1 MDNLFYIHNKYL
13 KKNNME
19 KLKKGI
25 FPFLIAFSA
34 LSVSASAA
42 FYSVSGLSK
51 LFAGA
56 SFEVIIMAGSL
67 EISKLVVASLLY
79 QYWDS
84 LNKFLRT
91 YLTVACTILII
102 ITSMG
107 IYGFLSSAYQETYS
121 KLSTLE
127 NKKSFIQQKINFYQS
142 DVTRYDTELERIS
155 NNIST
160 LSNAKSRSIQVR
172 DTSVVGGVRTTIST
186 SELRISQKR
195 IGVEENNRK
204 LVQAK
209 RMVAADSLQK
219 FQLEVLELSN
229 NNEVAGELGPLQYLS
244 GLTGTPMD
252 KIINILLL
260 VIIFVFDP
268 LAISLVV
275 ASNFAFDKAYPKKR
289 ENLYGEFVAKEN
301 IWDTLEDDEEDEPP
315 ISNNDLT
322 EYIKNFEV
330 KDPEEV
336 NSKEE
341 FIGKLD
347 EIEKKLEEEQPLQLL
362 EEERIAIEK
371 EEMEKKLLKA
381 KDILQ
386 QYATNVIKSQS
397 SYTTENYLNDQ
408 TDQTLKKL
416 QNIDDDQ
423 TITY

>member
-1 MDNLFYIHNKYL
+1 M
-13 KKNNME
+13 
-19 KLKKGI
+19 
-25 FPFLIAFSA
+25 
-34 LSVSASAA
+34 
-42 FYSVSGLSK
+42 
-51 LFAGA
+51 
-56 SFEVIIMAGSL
+56 
-67 EISKLVVASLLY
+67 
-79 QYWDS
+79 
-84 LNKFLRT
+84 
-91 YLTVACTILII
+91 
-102 ITSMG
+102 
-107 IYGFLSSAYQETYS
+107 
-121 KLSTLE
+121 
-127 NKKSFIQQKINFYQS
+127 
-142 DVTRYDTELERIS
+142 
-155 NNIST
+155 
-160 LSNAKSRSIQVR
+160 
-172 DTSVVGGVRTTIST
+172 
-186 SELRISQKR
+186 
-195 IGVEENNRK
+195 GVEENNRK

-301 IWDTLEDDEEDEPP
+301 IWDTLEDDEDDEPS
-315 ISNNDLT
+315 ISYDNLT

-330 KDPEEV
+330 NDPEEV
-336 NSKEE
+336 NSKED
-341 FIGKLD
+341 FLGKLD
-347 EIEKKLEEEQPLQLL
+347 EIEKKLEEEQPPQFL

-381 KDILQ
+381 RDILQ
-386 QYATNVIKSQS
+386 QYATNVMKSQS
-397 SYTTENYLNDQ
+397 SYTTGDYLNDQ
-408 TDQTLKKL
+408 TNQTLKKL